1 MVSILRQAKI
11 GLMVAGCYGLPQFRM
26 RCFLYGA
33 CSDEVLP
40 PFPLPT
46 HSVIVRGGVPNL
58 WERCLVAYV
67 ENQQPEWL
75 QKPLV
80 LKDAISDLPP
90 VSLFTSISV
99 HLGTVIFPGGTTYP
113 FLLIIF
119 IVEPL

>member
-1 MVSILRQAKI
+1 MFLTYFPMVFILRQAKI

-58 WERCLVAYV
+58 WEVAL
-67 ENQQPEWL
+67 QP
-75 QKPLV
+75 
-80 LKDAISDLPP
+80 
-90 VSLFTSISV
+90 T
-99 HLGTVIFPGGTTYP
+99 
-113 FLLIIF
+113 
-119 IVEPL
+119 